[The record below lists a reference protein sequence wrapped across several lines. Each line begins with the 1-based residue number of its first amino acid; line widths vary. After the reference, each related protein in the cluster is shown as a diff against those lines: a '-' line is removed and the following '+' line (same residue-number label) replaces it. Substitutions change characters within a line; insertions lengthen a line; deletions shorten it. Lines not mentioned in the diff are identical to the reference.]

1 MLDTFSG
8 GGGMKV
14 LTEELRFSTRGE
26 IDLVDITRD
35 IEEIVEKSEIKNGQ
49 VLVFV
54 PGATGAIVT
63 IEHENGLL
71 EDFKRVLR
79 KLVPRGAGYKHDIID
94 NNAHSHLR
102 ASLLGSSLVLPIVE
116 GKVVRGIWQQIFFV
130 ELDVRPRRRRLVVQ
144 IMGD

>member
-1 MLDTFSG
+1 
-8 GGGMKV
+8 MKV

-102 ASLLGSSLVLPIVE
+102 VSLLGSSVVLPIVE

>member
-1 MLDTFSG
+1 
-8 GGGMKV
+8 MKV

-63 IEHENGLL
+63 IEHENDLL

-79 KLVPRGAGYKHDIID
+79 ELVPRGAGYKHDIID

-102 ASLLGSSLVLPIVE
+102 ASLLGSSLVLPIVD
-116 GKVVRGIWQQIFFV
+116 GKVVRGVWQQIFFV

>member
-1 MLDTFSG
+1 
-8 GGGMKV
+8 MKV

-79 KLVPRGAGYKHDIID
+79 KLVPRGAGYKHEIID
-94 NNAHSHLR
+94 NNAHSNLR